1 MPRITVLFSCALL
14 LCLPMTATAQNEVLN
29 ELYGNGVHAYFSS
42 DYAKAHEH
50 LTAAVDGGSSDPRV
64 LYFRALCYLKTGRE
78 ALAQDDLA
86 AASKIE
92 MEAGNLS
99 ERVNRALT
107 RVQGTGRL
115 KVESHRSEARLA
127 VFQQRA
133 KATKKRFD
141 SGGAASDPAFPVAP
155 VERPAAEPDLF
166 DPPADPAP
174 TDPAPAKPADP
185 FAEPA
190 PAKPA
195 DPAPAKPVDPFADP
209 AAEPAPAK
217 AEPADPSADPAA
229 EPAPAKPADPA
240 PAKADPDDPFAD
252 PAAEPAPAKP
262 AEPAVDPAPAKPADP
277 FADPPA
283 EGGAKPAAAGAAK
296 PPSDNATIGIGRA
309 LGDAILGGAKEAGN
323 ADTDGKG
330 DVQVIEPES
339 KPADPFGDDPVNEPA
354 PAPVADP
361 FGDDDAAPADD
372 AGAEEDPFGDDN
384 S

>member
-1 MPRITVLFSCALL
+1 
-14 LCLPMTATAQNEVLN
+14 AQNEVLN

-64 LYFRALCYLKTGRE
+64 LYFRALCYLETGRE
-78 ALAQDDLA
+78 AMAQDDLA
-86 AASKIE
+86 QAAKIE

-107 RVQGTGRL
+107 RVQGTARL
-115 KVESHRSEARLA
+115 KVESYRSEARLA

-166 DPPADPAP
+166 DPPADPAA

-190 PAKPA
+190 PAKPADPPA

-217 AEPADPSADPAA
+217 PAE
-229 EPAPAKPADPA
+229 PA

-262 AEPAVDPAPAKPADP
+262 AEPAIDPAPAEP
-277 FADPPA
+277 ADPPA
-283 EGGAKPAAAGAAK
+283 EGGAKPAAAGAEK

-309 LGDAILGGAKEAGN
+309 LSDAILGGAKEAGS
-323 ADTDGKG
+323 AVDALPGVVTDEA
-330 DVQVIEPES
+330 EPES
-339 KPADPFGDDPVNEPA
+339 KPAEPEDPFGDDPVNEPA